1 MSIYCIDVDGTL
13 CTKSE
18 KDYTKAMPYKERIET
33 VNKLYEEGN
42 EIIIFTARGSLTG
55 ENWEDLTKKQ
65 LKDWNLKYSKLIFGK
80 PGADYYI
87 DDKAVD
93 LFNWFK

>member
-1 MSIYCIDVDGTL
+1 MPIYCIDVDGTL

-18 KDYTKAMPYKERIET
+18 EDYSKATPYVDRIET
-33 VNKLYEEGN
+33 VNKLHDEGN

-55 ENWEDLTKKQ
+55 KNWEELTKNQ
-65 LKDWNLKYSKLIFGK
+65 LDSWGVKYSKLIFGK

-87 DDKAVD
+87 DDKALD
-93 LFNWFK
+93 LFGWFK